1 MDGEPAFDSGVMN
14 AKSPAQFIDL
24 DLTGVETIQLDALM
38 VDTNN
43 SDHADWADAKFL
55 TEVSASEN
63 RIDSDTYEI
72 AGGQAT
78 IPEGTTVQEALE
90 QFYAYEGELAIV
102 DADGK
107 EMEPDALLEDGC
119 EVTLTVQGEVIDR
132 VVIVV
137 AASGVEGD
145 VTGDGVFDDED
156 ITYVMDF
163 ILGNVEL
170 TEEELS
176 AADLNHDGVC
186 NVLDLVKLKRMLLE
200 G

>member
-1 MDGEPAFDSGVMN
+1 M
-14 AKSPAQFIDL
+14 
-24 DLTGVETIQLDALM
+24 
-38 VDTNN
+38 
-43 SDHADWADAKFL
+43 
-55 TEVSASEN
+55 
-63 RIDSDTYEI
+63 
-72 AGGQAT
+72 
-78 IPEGTTVQEALE
+78 E

-107 EMEPDALLEDGC
+107 EMEPDALLEDDC
-119 EVTLTVQGEVIDR
+119 EVILTVQGEVIDR
-132 VVIVV
+132 VVIAI

-176 AADLNHDGVC
+176 AVDLNHDGVC

>member
-1 MDGEPAFDSGVMN
+1 
-14 AKSPAQFIDL
+14 
-24 DLTGVETIQLDALM
+24 
-38 VDTNN
+38 
-43 SDHADWADAKFL
+43 
-55 TEVSASEN
+55 
-63 RIDSDTYEI
+63 
-72 AGGQAT
+72 
-78 IPEGTTVQEALE
+78 
-90 QFYAYEGELAIV
+90 
-102 DADGK
+102 
-107 EMEPDALLEDGC
+107 MEPDALLEDGC

-176 AADLNHDGVC
+176 ATDLNHDGVC